1 MPSQRVVGI
10 TLALISAV
18 FFALANTL
26 AGIAY
31 QGGSNPFTLSGTR
44 FILPAVLLFAI
55 LVFSGRPIALD
66 RRSAAIAAV
75 LGVLSVTYTFAL
87 LKAIELLPVTIAI
100 LIFYLFPI
108 LTAFILAAFG
118 VARLTARMLV
128 TTLLVFAGLGLALAV
143 KFDELDTIGMLA
155 GLVSAF
161 GFAIVCSVSNRLMSD
176 QDSRTVTLY
185 LSAAATVAMVVVGA
199 LSVDCVRF
207 PVTANGWSGFILSN
221 ALYAAAI
228 IGFYRSIAMVGGR
241 RRRSFSTSSR
251 SLSSARAMSFSTRRS
266 RRGRWSASRLSSP
279 PWATPVS
286 RSEAPSWRRSR
297 LSETVL
303 PSPKTAGR
311 CRPAVTSPASLARC
325 APASPASARAA
336 RRIPT
341 ARQPAHLPPPGAR
354 RRSPLRP
361 RP

>member
-228 IGFYRSIAMVGGR
+228 IGFYRSIAMVGAAAATFFLNLEPIVVIGTGYVVLDQAISPWQMVGVAVVVAALGYASQPE
-241 RRRSFSTSSR
+241 RSAKLETQ
-251 SLSSARAMSFSTRRS
+251 SA
-266 RRGRWSASRLSSP
+266 
-279 PWATPVS
+279 V
-286 RSEAPSWRRSR
+286 
-297 LSETVL
+297 
-303 PSPKTAGR
+303 
-311 CRPAVTSPASLARC
+311 
-325 APASPASARAA
+325 
-336 RRIPT
+336 
-341 ARQPAHLPPPGAR
+341 
-354 RRSPLRP
+354 
-361 RP
+361 